1 MRLVL
6 VFLVLLFVPV
16 VFSLPDLTGDGR
28 VGVGDLLFVVDNM
41 GLVDFDFRADVND
54 DGVID
59 LFDLVLVARLVGT

>member
-6 VFLVLLFVPV
+6 VFLLLCVPV
-16 VFSLPDLTGDGR
+16 VFSFPDLTGDGR
-28 VGVGDLLFVVDNM
+28 VGVGDLLFVLDRFGTNDSV
-41 GLVDFDFRADVND
+41 ADVNN